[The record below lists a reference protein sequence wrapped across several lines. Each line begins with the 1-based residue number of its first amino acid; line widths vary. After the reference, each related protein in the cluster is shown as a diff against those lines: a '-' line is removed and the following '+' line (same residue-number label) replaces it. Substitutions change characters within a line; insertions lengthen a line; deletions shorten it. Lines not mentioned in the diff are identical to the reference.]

1 MYIVFWCSHDIFY
14 QPCAFSNVQTFLN
27 NFKGKHTLIYTFTG
41 PWNSWWLRQGDR
53 SHIQRDVPGQKHC
66 ELLLLLQQIL
76 SWFSAVSVIT
86 ASVPYLHSIYLK
98 FCASV
103 SVFAT
108 SSNLHKWTILW
119 GLPIPRAQKHIF
131 MLFFFCVSFGITWQ
145 QIWHQLECI
154 LKKRSDE
161 FVKYLGPFT
170 CVRVSICSMGF
181 LLLFVCIH
189 GSAHGCSDLA
199 SCYNSSNANIVNI
212 RMCFWICSRTT
223 EWGFP
228 FLNLLLALYYI
239 HFSPSL

>member
-131 MLFFFCVSFGITWQ
+131 MLFA
-145 QIWHQLECI
+145 
-154 LKKRSDE
+154 
-161 FVKYLGPFT
+161 FV
-170 CVRVSICSMGF
+170 F
-181 LLLFVCIH
+181 LLVSHMAAKLT
-189 GSAHGCSDLA
+189 S
-199 SCYNSSNANIVNI
+199 I
-212 RMCFWICSRTT
+212 RMYFKEEVWCVCKISGSFHLCQSIYLQHGLPPTVCVHTRLSTRVLWSCK
-223 EWGFP
+223 
-228 FLNLLLALYYI
+228 LLQ
-239 HFSPSL
+239 